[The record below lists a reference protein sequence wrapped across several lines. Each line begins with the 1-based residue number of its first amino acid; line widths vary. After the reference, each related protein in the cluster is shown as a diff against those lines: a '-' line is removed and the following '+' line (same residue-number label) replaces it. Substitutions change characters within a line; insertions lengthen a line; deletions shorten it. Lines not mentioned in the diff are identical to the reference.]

1 MKNTDAN
8 RAWLESG
15 PAREFRKTLEAQ
27 ATLSINELMT
37 AAMESTDPKVRM
49 HATAYAT
56 WKRALSEMETKGNDD
71 SE

>member
-8 RAWLESG
+8 NAWLAAA
-15 PAREFRKTLEAQ
+15 PAREFRKTLESQ
-27 ATLSINELMT
+27 ATLSVNELLT
-37 AAMESTDPKVRM
+37 AAMKSTDSEVRM

-56 WKRALSEMETKGNDD
+56 WKRALSELETKGNDD